1 MKKVASH
8 YLITVGE
15 LIPSKYPTLRTH
27 TVLFFVLQKNTLFT
41 LNGENVQLHI
51 FNSTPL
57 PPTVFTRPLTR
68 CYFVCC
74 RNIGPVSLNIS
85 KIEALQQCASEL
97 LYTSD
102 FPVERSALIAAPVL
116 TTVPNGRIKY
126 ARCCFSLACLF
137 CVCFSF

>member
-1 MKKVASH
+1 MFS
-8 YLITVGE
+8 
-15 LIPSKYPTLRTH
+15 
-27 TVLFFVLQKNTLFT
+27 F
-41 LNGENVQLHI
+41 I
-51 FNSTPL
+51 FLTPPRSL
-57 PPTVFTRPLTR
+57 PPSLLAHLHGVI
-68 CYFVCC
+68 YFVCC
-74 RNIGPVSLNIS
+74 RNIGPVSLNIP
-85 KIEALQQCASEL
+85 KIEALQQCAGEL